1 MNRDAFSGYHPS
13 VTMLYFVLAIGLTM
27 FLNHPVCLGLVADR
41 RIGVFHLPEGAEGG
55 PF

>member
-27 FLNHPVCLGLVADR
+27 FLNHPVCLGLSL
-41 RIGVFHLPEGAEGG
+41 IGALAYSIYLEGAEGG